1 MLKVGLTGNIG
12 SGKTTVAH
20 IFESLGIN
28 VYYADDEAKKFLEN
42 NNVKKV
48 IEAIFG
54 SSIFDDNWKIINR
67 ALANIV
73 FNDDESLSKLN
84 NIIHPLVEDDFNNWA
99 LLHASEKYVIHESA
113 IIFEADLE
121 DNFNEIITVNAPI
134 ELRLARILERDNWN
148 DEEFF
153 KRDSKQLDENEK
165 ILMADYV
172 INNDCKNLL
181 IPQVLKIHRKLL
193 KSKE

>member
-42 NNVKKV
+42 NNVKKS

-73 FNDDESLSKLN
+73 FNDDESLNKLN

-181 IPQVLKIHRKLL
+181 IPQVLKIHRMLL

>member
-42 NNVKKV
+42 NNVKKS

-54 SSIFDDNWKIINR
+54 SSIFDNNWKIINR

-73 FNDDESLSKLN
+73 FNDDESLNKLN

-193 KSKE
+193 ESKG

>member
-73 FNDDESLSKLN
+73 FNDDESLNKLN

-148 DEEFF
+148 DEDFF

-165 ILMADYV
+165 NLMANYV

>member
-20 IFESLGIN
+20 IFESLGIK

-42 NNVKKV
+42 NNVKKS

-54 SSIFDDNWKIINR
+54 SSIFDNNWKIINR
-67 ALANIV
+67 DLANIV
-73 FNDDESLSKLN
+73 FNDDESLNKLN

-148 DEEFF
+148 DEDFF

-165 ILMADYV
+165 NLMANYV

>member
-42 NNVKKV
+42 NNVKKS

-73 FNDDESLSKLN
+73 FNDDESLNKLN

-165 ILMADYV
+165 ILMANYV

>member
-42 NNVKKV
+42 NNVKKS

-73 FNDDESLSKLN
+73 FNDDESLNKLN

>member
-1 MLKVGLTGNIG
+1 MK
-12 SGKTTVAH
+12 
-20 IFESLGIN
+20 

-42 NNVKKV
+42 NNVKKS

-73 FNDDESLSKLN
+73 FNDDESLNKLN

-165 ILMADYV
+165 ILMANYV

-181 IPQVLKIHRKLL
+181 IPQVLKIHRMLL

>member
-42 NNVKKV
+42 NNVKKS

-73 FNDDESLSKLN
+73 FNDDESLNKLN

-165 ILMADYV
+165 KLMANYV

-193 KSKE
+193 KTKE

>member
-42 NNVKKV
+42 NNVKKS

-73 FNDDESLSKLN
+73 FNDDESLNKLN

-148 DEEFF
+148 DEDFF

-165 ILMADYV
+165 NLMANYV

>member
-20 IFESLGIN
+20 IFESLGIK

-42 NNVKKV
+42 NNVKKS

-73 FNDDESLSKLN
+73 FNDDESLNKLN

-181 IPQVLKIHRKLL
+181 IPQVLKIHRMLL

>member
-42 NNVKKV
+42 NNVKKS

-54 SSIFDDNWKIINR
+54 SSIFDNNWKIINR

-73 FNDDESLSKLN
+73 FNDDESLNKLN

>member
-42 NNVKKV
+42 NNVKKS

-73 FNDDESLSKLN
+73 FNDDESLNKLN

-148 DEEFF
+148 DEDFF

>member
-42 NNVKKV
+42 NNVKKS

-73 FNDDESLSKLN
+73 FNDDESLNKLN

-165 ILMADYV
+165 ILMANYV

-181 IPQVLKIHRKLL
+181 IPQVLKIHRMLL